1 MSKLVPWVP
10 AIILAAGCGLLLS
23 VAGQRPRHLVA
34 PLSSLPD
41 QVEGFRAKDLTI
53 DPAEL
58 KVAGPNAYLMRLFQD
73 SSRTRLS
80 LYIGFYEQQRQGKT
94 IHSPKN
100 CLPGAGWEPV
110 QAAVRTIE
118 TGRGAI
124 TINQYLIAKGNAQ
137 ALVYYWYQGR
147 GRVEANEYRVKLQMI
162 RDAALLSRSD
172 EALVRIVVPVD
183 GTRPDAEKL
192 GEAAVK
198 RLYPAIA
205 GVLPG

>member
-1 MSKLVPWVP
+1 MRNTTSWWP
-10 AIILAAGCGLLLS
+10 AGILGAGCVLLVTVS
-23 VAGQRPRHLVA
+23 GQQPRHLAA
-34 PLSSLPD
+34 PLASIPTE
-41 QVEGFRAKDLTI
+41 VAGYRARDLTI

-73 SSRTRLS
+73 STRTRLS
-80 LYIGFYEQQRQGKT
+80 LYVGFYEQQRQGKT

-110 QAAVRTIE
+110 QAGVQTVE
-118 TGRGAI
+118 TPLGTI

-162 RDAALLSRSD
+162 RDAALSRRSD
-172 EALVRIVVPVD
+172 EALVRIVVPVE
-183 GTRPDAEKL
+183 TNRADAETL
-192 GEAAVK
+192 GIAAVR
-198 RLYPAIA
+198 RLYPALA
-205 GVLPG
+205 EVLPR